1 MLLLLL
7 RETPTPFW
15 SVNRGPDPEKGPNG
29 MQGKEADPARGVDGV
44 LMGVVAFDGYL
55 IGDVVNDD
63 YPIEDHKNHDDQDGQ
78 GKIIEKH
85 INTLPVGN

>member
-1 MLLLLL
+1 MILLLLLL

-63 YPIEDHKNHDDQDGQ
+63 HAIEANQHHDESTPRA
-78 GKIIEKH
+78 K
-85 INTLPVGN
+85 